1 MPITGLTDNHWLLAE
16 KVVCLLEPTKD
27 ITKPAYLDI
36 GNASYK
42 NCCKG
47 ISHHSIPEKMLKMV
61 CINGSWDANWHSEA
75 LCLFWKPI
83 ASEESKALI
92 RKDICIPMFITI
104 LFTIAKVWKQSKC
117 PSKDE

>member
-61 CINGSWDANWHSEA
+61 CINGS
-75 LCLFWKPI
+75 
-83 ASEESKALI
+83 
-92 RKDICIPMFITI
+92 
-104 LFTIAKVWKQSKC
+104 
-117 PSKDE
+117 